1 MYRVCVRDVLL
12 MTETEHLTPD
22 DSRLTTLTTSD
33 LSDACPGTVLI
44 KNALFFYILQQCFRP
59 CSTANIFY
67 TNVASPPANSL
78 PKAAPSDHFT
88 SDLHSLG
95 GLNRPSTVSTARRR
109 VEGLEAQQRR
119 LSSGLEVWCHSPR

>member
-1 MYRVCVRDVLL
+1 VRDVLL

-22 DSRLTTLTTSD
+22 DSRLTTLTTTWRLPWNSF
-33 LSDACPGTVLI
+33 
-44 KNALFFYILQQCFRP
+44 KNALFFYILP
-59 CSTANIFY
+59 FY
-67 TNVASPPANSL
+67 SSVSGFPAFLQHSEYFLYCTNVASPPANSL

-119 LSSGLEVWCHSPR
+119 LSSGLEVWCHSLR